1 MIKNNIIIVTGNYL
15 NKFGFPECMK
25 IVSVVGARPNFIKLA
40 ALITEIK
47 KHDVE
52 HVLVHTGQHYDTS
65 MSHLFFKDLELP
77 KPDVHLVIQT
87 ELGVDVQKKYLKEIV
102 KPVLEKQKPDL
113 VIVVGDV
120 NSTVAAAEAA
130 HELGIKVAH
139 VEAGLR
145 SFDKTMP
152 EEINRIRTDEIS
164 DFLFTTEESG
174 NINLEKEG
182 IDKNK
187 IHFVGNVMIDTLLR
201 HKEKAAQSKILEK
214 LNLKNKSYCV
224 LTLHRP
230 SNVDKEEDIKNI
242 MSILNEVQ
250 KRMTI
255 VYPVHPRARKNIQP
269 FDMEG
274 LKMIDPL
281 GYLDFLCL
289 MMNSKFVLTDSGGI
303 QEETTVLGV
312 QCITLRKNTERPVTV
327 EQGTNLLVSI
337 DKEKVVGIAVK
348 IINNKN
354 NRGIFTQTNQRLNNY
369 LYHFRSGC
377 WGNFLILRP

>member
-1 MIKNNIIIVTGNYL
+1 M
-15 NKFGFPECMK
+15 
-25 IVSVVGARPNFIKLA
+25 KLA

-52 HVLVHTGQHYDTS
+52 HVLVHTGQHYDTT
-65 MSHLFFKDLELP
+65 MSHLFFEDLGLP

-87 ELGVDVQKKYLKEIV
+87 ELDVDAQKKYIKDMV

-164 DFLFTTEESG
+164 DFLFTTEKSG

-187 IHFVGNVMIDTLLR
+187 IHFVGNVMIDTLLK

-214 LNLKNKSYCV
+214 LNLKDNNYCV

-230 SNVDKEEDIKNI
+230 SNVDEEKDIKNI

-255 VYPVHPRARKNIQP
+255 VYPMHPRARKNIQP

-289 MMNSKFVLTDSGGI
+289 MMNGKFVLTDSGGI

-312 QCITLRKNTERPVTV
+312 PCITLRKNTERPVTV
-327 EQGTNLLVSI
+327 DQGTNLLVSI
-337 DKEKVVGIAVK
+337 NKDEVIKKSLEIIEGK
-348 IINNKN
+348 ISLN
-354 NRGIFTQTNQRLNNY
+354 NRIPELWDGKAGQRIMKILID
-369 LYHFRSGC
+369 HFKLRS
-377 WGNFLILRP
+377 